1 MSPLEKKSEHL
12 TEVYQGEKNVEEPVN
27 PILEE
32 IKAMTPDEYAAFD
45 KKLMRKIDMRIIPWM
60 T

>member
-12 TEVYQGEKNVEEPVN
+12 IEVYQGEKNVEEPVN

>member
-1 MSPLEKKSEHL
+1 MSHVEKKSEHL
-12 TEVYQGEKNVEEPVN
+12 AEVYPGEKNVEEPTN
-27 PILEE
+27 PMLEE

-45 KKLMRKIDMRIIPWM
+45 KRLMRKIDMRIIPWM